1 MSPYNGDRLRI
12 CVSRKAVGILVS
24 SPLEQTPETLTMGE
38 LLEISG
44 GWKDLQRGEVVD
56 GVVMRIDQDGILVN
70 VGGKSEGMI
79 PSKEARSLTPEA
91 MAALEIGSPL
101 SAYVL
106 RTEHDEGIAILSLD
120 RARSETGW
128 TILEQAL
135 ATDTL
140 VDGTIIDHN
149 RGGAVVNVEGVQAF
163 IPLSHL
169 LPAARQHI
177 EQQEAGVYG
186 RAAESKQYKVL
197 EVDRR
202 NRRAI
207 LSERLVWQEWREK
220 QKAKLLQA
228 LVEGETRK
236 GKVSGIAKF
245 GVFVDLGGADGLIHA
260 SELSWKT
267 VTNPEEIVHIGDE
280 LDVMVLNIDQE
291 KERISLSLRRLSAET
306 WSTIT
311 QAFEIGQIVNGTIT
325 RLTTFGAF
333 AQIEGGIEGLV
344 HISELSEKHITHP
357 KEVVAEGQVLELK
370 ILNLD
375 PERHRLGLSR
385 RRVVEEM

>member
-1 MSPYNGDRLRI
+1 MASG
-12 CVSRKAVGILVS
+12 CVSRKAVTILVS

-38 LLEISG
+38 LLEMSG
-44 GWKDLQRGEVVD
+44 GWKDLHRGEVVD
-56 GVVMRIDQDGILVN
+56 GVVMRVDQDGILVN

-79 PSKEARSLTPEA
+79 PSREARSLTPED

-106 RTEHDEGIAILSLD
+106 RTEQEEGIAILSLD

-128 TILEQAL
+128 AVLEQAL
-135 ATDTL
+135 AADTL
-140 VDGTIIDHN
+140 VEGTIVDHN
-149 RGGAVVNVEGVQAF
+149 RGGVVVNVEGVQAF
-163 IPLSHL
+163 VPLSHL
-169 LPAARQHI
+169 LPATR
-177 EQQEAGVYG
+177 EQIDPQEPGVYS
-186 RAAESKQYKVL
+186 RTAEPQQYKVL

-202 NRRAI
+202 GRRAI
-207 LSERLVWQEWREK
+207 LSERLAWQGWREK
-220 QKAKLLQA
+220 QKVKLLQE

-245 GVFVDLGGADGLIHA
+245 GVFVDLGGADGLIHT

-267 VTNPEEIVHIGDE
+267 ITNPEEIVHVGDE

-333 AQIEGGIEGLV
+333 AQIEGGIEGLI
-344 HISELSEKHITHP
+344 HISELSDKHITHP
-357 KEVVAEGQVLELK
+357 KEAVAEGQVLELK

-375 PERHRLGLSR
+375 SERHRLGLSR

>member
-1 MSPYNGDRLRI
+1 MASG
-12 CVSRKAVGILVS
+12 CVSRKAVAILVS
-24 SPLEQTPETLTMGE
+24 SPQEPTPETLTMGE

-44 GWKDLQRGEVVD
+44 GWKDLHRGEVVD
-56 GVVMRIDQDGILVN
+56 GVVMRVDQDGILVN

-79 PSKEARSLTPEA
+79 PSREARSLTPEA

-101 SAYVL
+101 IAYVL
-106 RTEHDEGIAILSLD
+106 RTEQDEGIAILSLD

-128 TILEQAL
+128 ALLEQAL
-135 ATDTL
+135 AADTL
-140 VDGTIIDHN
+140 VEGTIVDHN
-149 RGGAVVNVEGVQAF
+149 RGGVVVNVEGVQAF
-163 IPLSHL
+163 VPLSHL
-169 LPAARQHI
+169 LPATRQQI
-177 EQQEAGVYG
+177 DQEKAGVYSHS
-186 RAAESKQYKVL
+186 AELQQYKVL

-202 NRRAI
+202 GRRAI
-207 LSERLVWQEWREK
+207 LSERLAWQGWREK
-220 QKAKLLQA
+220 QKVKLLQE

-236 GKVSGIAKF
+236 GTVSGIAKF
-245 GVFVDLGGADGLIHA
+245 GVFVDLGGADGLIHT

-267 VTNPEEIVHIGDE
+267 ATNPEEIVHVGDE
-280 LDVMVLNIDQE
+280 LDVMVLNVDQE

-306 WSTIT
+306 WTTIT
-311 QAFEIGQIVNGTIT
+311 EAFEIGQIVTGTIT

-344 HISELSEKHITHP
+344 HISELSDKHITHP
-357 KEVVAEGQVLELK
+357 KEAVAEGQVLELK

>member
-1 MSPYNGDRLRI
+1 MASG

-245 GVFVDLGGADGLIHA
+245 GVFVDLGGADDLIHA

>member
-1 MSPYNGDRLRI
+1 MAAG
-12 CVSRKAVGILVS
+12 CVSRKAVGILIS
-24 SPLEQTPETLTMGE
+24 SPLEQTPEALTMGE
-38 LLEISG
+38 LLEMSG

-56 GVVMRIDQDGILVN
+56 GVVMRVDQDGILVN

-79 PSKEARSLTPEA
+79 PSREARCLTPEA
-91 MAALEIGSPL
+91 LAALEIGSPL

-106 RTEHDEGIAILSLD
+106 RTEQDEGIAILSLD

-128 TILEQAL
+128 AMLEQAL

-140 VDGTIIDHN
+140 VEGTIVDHN
-149 RGGAVVNVEGVQAF
+149 RGGAVINVEGVQAF
-163 IPLSHL
+163 VPLSHL
-169 LPAARQHI
+169 LPTTRQQI
-177 EQQEAGVYG
+177 DQQEAGAYSH
-186 RAAESKQYKVL
+186 SKEPQQYKVL

-202 NRRAI
+202 GRRAI
-207 LSERLVWQEWREK
+207 LSERLAWQGWREK
-220 QKAKLLQA
+220 QKVKLLQE

-260 SELSWKT
+260 SELSWKP
-267 VTNPEEIVHIGDE
+267 VTNPEEIVHVGDE
-280 LDVMVLNIDQE
+280 LDVMVLNVDQE
-291 KERISLSLRRLSAET
+291 KERISLSLRLLSTEP
-306 WSTIT
+306 WDTIT
-311 QAFEIGQIVNGTIT
+311 EAFGVGQIVTGTIT

-333 AQIEGGIEGLV
+333 AQIEGAVEGLV
-344 HISELSEKHITHP
+344 HISELSDKHITHP
-357 KEVVAEGQVLELK
+357 KEAVVEGQVLELK

-385 RRVVEEM
+385 RRVVEEI